1 MSTVDNIGLMI
12 LTAAALAY
20 LYDSGAPEAETVVGV
35 PNQEREVDLSR
46 WRHDGT
52 QPLYWTK
59 GNGASFIDETASALE
74 PLLV

>member
-1 MSTVDNIGLMI
+1 MSTVDNIGLLI
-12 LTAAALAY
+12 LSAAALAY
-20 LYDSGAPEAETVVGV
+20 LYRPAVPEAKMMPGV

-59 GNGASFIDETASALE
+59 GNGARFIDETASQVHE
-74 PLLV
+74 LVV